1 MAQPV
6 QQLSLV
12 APAFKGLN
20 TQDSPIDMD
29 PTFALVAD
37 NCVVDEN
44 GRLGARKGQTL
55 LSTDVTALGTGKLEA
70 LCRFSAR
77 SGNDYFFSAG
87 DEKIFQGDAVL
98 TDVTPTGLVITDNH
112 WKIEPFNDKL
122 FFFQKGH
129 VPLVFD
135 EATNVLQKVEDYHT
149 TGTVA
154 PEANDVIA
162 AFGRLWAADV
172 AGNRHTLYWSDTL
185 IGETWSGHSSGSI
198 DLTTVW
204 PSGYDN
210 IVALAAHNN
219 YLVIFGEQSI
229 LIYEGAE
236 DPSTMALADSIVN
249 IGCVGRDTIKSIGTD
264 LLFMSRE
271 GLRSLGRTIQEKSV
285 AIGILSR
292 NIRSELVTSLA
303 SVNAKDI
310 QCTFIAED
318 SLYVVSFPNRQ
329 IAYAFDV
336 RQPLEDGSFRVTRW
350 TTISHNCYFS
360 NGDGVTYIGSA
371 DGIGYY
377 DSYYEKGASYSLYY
391 QSPQMS
397 FGDTSRLKM
406 IKNISAIFIGG
417 GVTPVILRWGY
428 GFDGSFKSRT
438 FNITSGASVGY
449 FGESE
454 FNVAEF
460 SVGSTTDTFNAKG
473 SGSGT
478 IVNIA
483 LEAKISGVSLSIQ
496 GFNLQILL
504 GKITNG

>member
-1 MAQPV
+1 MAQPI

-12 APAFKGLN
+12 APAFLGLN
-20 TQDSPIDMD
+20 TQDSPIDME

-55 LSTDVTALGTGKLEA
+55 LTTDSSALGTDKVEA
-70 LCRFSAR
+70 IHKFTSRA
-77 SGNDYFFSAG
+77 GVDYFFSAG
-87 DEKIFQGDAVL
+87 NNKILQGDATL
-98 TDVTPTGLVITDNH
+98 IDATPALYTVSENH
-112 WKIEPFNDKL
+112 WKMEPFNDKL
-122 FFFQKGH
+122 YFFQKGH
-129 VPLVFD
+129 APLVFD
-135 EATNVLQKVEDYHT
+135 DT
-149 TGTVA
+149 TGVVQRVDAYPVTGTTA
-154 PEANDVIA
+154 PEANEVLA
-162 AFGRLWAADV
+162 AYGRLWAADV
-172 AGNRHTLYWSDTL
+172 AGNRNTIYWSDTL
-185 IGETWSGHSSGSI
+185 IGQDWTAAGAGSI

-204 PSGYDN
+204 PKGYDN
-210 IVALAAHNN
+210 VVALAAHNN

-229 LIYEGAE
+229 LIYTGAE
-236 DPSTMALADSIVN
+236 DPTTMTLADTIVN
-249 IGCVGRDTIKSIGTD
+249 IGCIGRDTVVNIGTD

-292 NIRSELVTSLA
+292 NIRSELVVSLQSTPKEDLKA
-303 SVNAKDI
+303 
-310 QCTFIAED
+310 TFIEED
-318 SLYVVSFPNRQ
+318 SLYVISFPNRQ

-336 RQPLEDGSFRVTRW
+336 RQPLETGAYRVTRW
-350 TTISHNCYFS
+350 TTISHNAYYS
-360 NGDGVTYIGSA
+360 SAEGVCYIGSA

-377 DSYYEKGASYSLYY
+377 NSYYEKGASYSLYY
-391 QSPQMS
+391 RSPQMS
-397 FGDTSRLKM
+397 FGDTSRLKL

-438 FNITSGASVGY
+438 FNITSGSSVGY

-460 SVGSTTDTFNAKG
+460 SVGATTDTFNAKG
-473 SGSGT
+473 NGSGT

-483 LEAKISGVSLSIQ
+483 LEAKISGVALSVQ
-496 GFNLQILL
+496 GFNLQILM